1 MLKKNTKKINKKAA
15 PVRSLLWIGAFLFLL
30 SFVVFMP
37 LYKVARMSPN
47 QHMQEGLIALYENKY
62 PKAKTH
68 LLKAAQAQNAKAF
81 FILGSM
87 ELEGQNENHKAN
99 PKEAAVYFERAAS
112 LGMSDAQYTLALLYD
127 RGEGVIHDKQK
138 ALNWGL
144 LAAAQGDIN
153 AQYAT
158 AVWLERG
165 YSGKPEP
172 YLALNYYEIAAAQG
186 HLNSITSL
194 ISIYSGGTEIP
205 TNKKRANY
213 WKEQLKTLKNQETS
227 SKQ

>member
-1 MLKKNTKKINKKAA
+1 MFKKDIQKTTKTTPPI
-15 PVRSLLWIGAFLFLL
+15 RSLLWIGAFLFLL
-30 SFVVFMP
+30 SFVVFTP
-37 LYKVARMSPN
+37 LYKVARMTPT
-47 QHMQEGLIALYENKY
+47 QHMQKGLIALQENKY

-87 ELEGQNENHKAN
+87 ELEGQNEKRKAN
-99 PKEAAVYFERAAS
+99 PKEAATYFEQAAS

-127 RGEGVIHDKQK
+127 RGEGVLHDKQK

-172 YLALNYYEIAAAQG
+172 FLALNYYEIAAAQG

-194 ISIYSGGTEIP
+194 ISIYSGGTDIP
-205 TNKKRANY
+205 ANKKRAKF
-213 WKEQLKTLKNQETS
+213 WKEQLKTLKNQENA
-227 SKQ
+227 SKK